1 MIKRLIP
8 APVHQGHTAPSCVG
22 AQIFVL
28 LDICSVVAYVALVYP
43 TFSLAPRHSLL
54 ERDLL
59 RRGLPGYNDKVVWKA
74 RPVLSSTTDLW
85 ESLDAV
91 PDPA

>member
-1 MIKRLIP
+1 MIQRLIS
-8 APVHQGHTAPSCVG
+8 APVHQGHTATYCIG

-28 LDICSVVAYVALVYP
+28 LDTWSVVPYVALVYP

-74 RPVLSSTTDLW
+74 RPVLSNTTDLW
-85 ESLDAV
+85 ESLDTV